1 MILRKVLSSFGYL
14 LIALFLSAT
23 TMVSGLKAGYSTEIV
38 WIGTI
43 VVFSQAISFLFIS
56 QMLLSIAKHHE
67 KGKKVD

>member
-1 MILRKVLSSFGYL
+1 MILRKVLSSFAYL

-56 QMLLSIAKHHE
+56 EMLRSIASYLE
-67 KGKKVD
+67 TGR

>member
-56 QMLLSIAKHHE
+56 EMLRSIASYLE
-67 KGKKVD
+67 KGR

>member
-43 VVFSQAISFLFIS
+43 VVFSQTISFLFIS
-56 QMLLSIAKHHE
+56 EMLRSIASYLE
-67 KGKKVD
+67 KGR

>member
-43 VVFSQAISFLFIS
+43 VVFSQAISFLFMS
-56 QMLLSIAKHHE
+56 EMLRSIASYLE
-67 KGKKVD
+67 KRR

>member
-1 MILRKVLSSFGYL
+1 MILRKVLSSFDYL

-56 QMLLSIAKHHE
+56 EMLRSIASYLE
-67 KGKKVD
+67 KGR